1 MGQDKMA
8 LILSKFKDSI
18 FRLGPL
24 ILLIYI
30 CISEFHTQFYYWAI
44 FSFNLQFIVIYYW
57 ILRDPDI
64 LGYGFVFICGFIN
77 DVVLSLPLGTSALSY
92 LFVSLVAAY
101 VRNATVRTSLFT
113 DWFTFV
119 IAVFIGN
126 FIYFFLMNR
135 FADAGIE
142 YTALFYNSLFTF
154 ILYPLFWSI
163 FEVYKKIT
171 FARRND

>member
-1 MGQDKMA
+1 MGN
-8 LILSKFKDSI
+8 I
-18 FRLGPL
+18 F
-24 ILLIYI
+24 
-30 CISEFHTQFYYWAI
+30 FQ
-44 FSFNLQFIVIYYW
+44 LQFIVIYYW

-119 IAVFIGN
+119 VAIFIGN

-142 YTALFYNSLFTF
+142 YVTLFYNSLFTF

-163 FEVYKKIT
+163 FEIYKKMT